1 MRRASTPCGGTR
13 ARRSTGALGLLLT
26 LAHCGGATFVE
37 QPDAAFSIAVEASLD
52 ESWDTAL
59 GAALSYLSTASEDDL
74 RYDRALTLAAG
85 AFEAQGLRY
94 AAALYYLDVAQGK
107 RNVELVDEAIE
118 GLARLTTSG
127 PVDEDLVLAGY
138 IAAADIDDMQPE
150 LESFVRYHRG
160 LDNLRKGEREWALD
174 AFRAIDDESP
184 FRARAELALAAD
196 VLASGQLAPARL
208 AIERLLEDE
217 NALPRDVRIDAR
229 LAAARIAMDE
239 ERWGDAVAG
248 YEALQDLAPERPGL
262 LLEMAWA
269 HYYRGAY
276 RRSLGLL
283 LALDAPVY
291 GSLIAPE
298 RYLLEAYNL
307 RRLCQLEPAR
317 TAAARLRARHA
328 EELDDLRQGVL
339 PIDSL
344 RLRRAAAR
352 RPDVRALTTL
362 AVNTR
367 REALKA
373 ERLGRRWQAAGEKLN
388 ALYVDAMATVEAQLR
403 RRVDGESRKLARELI
418 DADDG
423 VRLILHELSVQLL
436 RGRRRPP
443 GPDPRT
449 RVGRRVEPGEVRYSF
464 QGEFWTDEIDDLE
477 VVIADRCLE

>member
-1 MRRASTPCGGTR
+1 MSRTRTTPGR
-13 ARRSTGALGLLLT
+13 LGAPA
-26 LAHCGGATFVE
+26 LALCAALAGCGGAAAYIE
-37 QPDAAFSIAVEASLD
+37 QPDAAFAQAVEASLE
-52 ESWDTAL
+52 ESWETAL
-59 GAALSYLSTASEDDL
+59 GASLAYLSTASEEDE
-74 RYDRALTLAAG
+74 RYDRALMIAAR
-85 AFEAQGLRY
+85 AFEAKDLRY
-94 AAALYYLDVAQGK
+94 AAALYYLDVAEAR
-107 RNVELVDEAIE
+107 RNVELMDEAIE

-138 IAAADIDDMQPE
+138 IAAADISEMRPE
-150 LESFVRYHRG
+150 IDAFVLYHRG
-160 LDNLRKGEREWALD
+160 LDNLRKGERAWAQR
-174 AFRAIDDESP
+174 AFRRIDDESP

-196 VLASGQLAPARL
+196 VLAEGELAPARE
-208 AIERLLEDE
+208 AIERLLEEED
-217 NALPRDVRIDAR
+217 ALPRDVRIDAR

-239 ERWGDAVAG
+239 ERWGDAVSA

-317 TAAARLRARHA
+317 TAAARLQARHA
-328 EELDDLRQGVL
+328 EELRDLRAGTL
-339 PIDSL
+339 PIDSP

-352 RPDVRALTTL
+352 RPDVRALTEL
-362 AVNTR
+362 AVRTR
-367 REALKA
+367 QEAAEA
-373 ERLGRRWQAAGEKLN
+373 ERLARRWAEPGEKLV
-388 ALYVDAMATVEAQLR
+388 ALYAATTTVVESQLR
-403 RRVDGESRKLARELI
+403 RRVDAEARNLARELI

-443 GPDPRT
+443 GPDPRLT
-449 RVGRRVEPGEVRYSF
+449 IEGSVSPGEVRYTF

-477 VVIADRCLE
+477 VVIPDRCLE